1 MDTRFSVAVHSLILI
16 AKSDIPLSSE
26 QIAASAGVNPSYVRK
41 ILTSLRNAGI
51 ISAHRGIRGFRMNS
65 DADTL
70 SLLQIYQEVCEQN
83 LTLFDIHQNPNDQ
96 CIVGRHIQ
104 QVLGD
109 MFKTLEQEMAM
120 KMQEQT
126 LGDCIDAILMREQ
139 KSI

>member
-16 AKSDIPLSSE
+16 AKSDIPLTSE

-83 LTLFDIHQNPNDQ
+83 LTLFDIHQNPMTS
-96 CIVGRHIQ
+96 
-104 QVLGD
+104 VLSEGISSR
-109 MFKTLEQEMAM
+109 FLEICSKPWSRRWQ
-120 KMQEQT
+120 
-126 LGDCIDAILMREQ
+126 
-139 KSI
+139 

>member
-16 AKSDIPLSSE
+16 AKSDIPLTSE

-83 LTLFDIHQNPNDQ
+83 LFDIHQNPNDQ
-96 CIVGRHIQ
+96 LLSEGISSR
-104 QVLGD
+104 
-109 MFKTLEQEMAM
+109 FLEICSKPWSRRWQ
-120 KMQEQT
+120 
-126 LGDCIDAILMREQ
+126 
-139 KSI
+139 

>member
-16 AKSDIPLSSE
+16 AKSDIPLTSE

-70 SLLQIYQEVCEQN
+70 CRQLRRSSALDVN
-83 LTLFDIHQNPNDQ
+83 RT
-96 CIVGRHIQ
+96 
-104 QVLGD
+104 
-109 MFKTLEQEMAM
+109 
-120 KMQEQT
+120 
-126 LGDCIDAILMREQ
+126 
-139 KSI
+139 